1 MARVFFL
8 GPATVV
14 IRYAGLTIL
23 TDPNVFHAGDHVH
36 PGYGLTSEW
45 VTNPAMEVENLSPL
59 HFVLLSQLHGDHFD
73 RGAER
78 EMNKAISLS
87 SPGTR
92 PPT

>member
-1 MARVFFL
+1 MFL
-8 GPATVV
+8 VGPAPVEVRCAGFTV
-14 IRYAGLTIL
+14 L

-45 VTNPAMEVENLSPL
+45 VTNPAMEVEDMSPL

-78 EMNKAISLS
+78 ELNKAISLS